1 MELEEEIKEIAM
13 RKLKKEA
20 EEVLEELRNGS
31 QIGITSGYF
40 GHDISDG
47 LNLVIIKLLEN
58 YVKGAK

>member
-31 QIGITSGYF
+31 QIGITAGYF